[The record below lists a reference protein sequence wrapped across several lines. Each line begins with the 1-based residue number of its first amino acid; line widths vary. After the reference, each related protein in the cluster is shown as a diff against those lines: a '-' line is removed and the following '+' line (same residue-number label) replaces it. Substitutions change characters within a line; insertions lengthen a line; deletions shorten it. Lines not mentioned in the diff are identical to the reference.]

1 MIHGTKSGVQV
12 RRFRWREATM
22 AVNTPAYKTLERNG
36 SFEKRGNNSRRP
48 FLPRKEKSNGR
59 NEIFNFHFDYSCRK
73 IDFKKRRRKFFF
85 DGFLFGKYEEKKLF
99 TAKYALSR
107 VTQTVTAYSPP
118 YSSLD
123 QAFVSPAILGWR
135 VSHTAFVSKYIG
147 ASLRTSNFFAGGK
160 GRSN

>member
-1 MIHGTKSGVQV
+1 MEPSLECKFDGSGGAKQQWLSTLRHTKHWNVTVALKNAVIIRNALSSLEKKNRMVETKFLIFISIILV
-12 RRFRWREATM
+12 ARFI
-22 AVNTPAYKTLERNG
+22 L
-36 SFEKRGNNSRRP
+36 
-48 FLPRKEKSNGR
+48 
-59 NEIFNFHFDYSCRK
+59 
-73 IDFKKRRRKFFF
+73 KKRRRKFFF

-99 TAKYALSR
+99 MAKYALSR